1 MTTAK
6 GRGKPREPTRSTRAG
21 ADANHKHTESERIS
35 EHIAAFER
43 EGGRVEKLGT
53 TRVLQKIDDTSPPT
67 AAAPAASKRKR

>member
-1 MTTAK
+1 MTSAK
-6 GRGKPREPTRSTRAG
+6 GRGKPRDQARRNHPAG
-21 ADANHKHTESERIS
+21 EVNHKHMESDRIS

-67 AAAPAASKRKR
+67 PAPPAPSKRKR